1 MTIAAAFVDAC
12 RQELSALKPG
22 NVHVYGDG
30 HGMTTAD
37 FERSADIAAP
47 HLCRLGAKLGQRIL
61 DAVTAT
67 RAAVGQNTNLG
78 IILLCAPLAMAAE
91 RGGDLRAETASVLR
105 SADLADTL
113 GLFAAIA
120 RADPGGLGE
129 AAEHDVRRPPSV
141 TPLVAMRA
149 AAHRDSIARQWAN
162 DFADVFGCG
171 LWEYAHAL
179 ERWDDASWATTA
191 TYLRFMSQFPDS
203 HVLRKYGMHV
213 ARDAQR
219 RATELHA
226 DLWRCSDP
234 IEVQPR
240 LIAWDM
246 GLKVHGHNPG
256 TSADLTV
263 ATLFAFRCT

>member
-1 MTIAAAFVDAC
+1 VTCV
-12 RQELSALKPG
+12 P
-22 NVHVYGDG
+22 
-30 HGMTTAD
+30 
-37 FERSADIAAP
+37 
-47 HLCRLGAKLGQRIL
+47 RLHRCCGRRIL
-61 DAVTAT
+61 RIRWACL
-67 RAAVGQNTNLG
+67 RRSL
-78 IILLCAPLAMAAE
+78 APIRVVWAK
-91 RGGDLRAETASVLR
+91 
-105 SADLADTL
+105 
-113 GLFAAIA
+113 
-120 RADPGGLGE
+120 
-129 AAEHDVRRPPSV
+129 RPPSV